1 MSRTRKTLVIITG
14 TILLLIVLFF
24 IVLAT
29 FDWNRLKPTINQKV
43 SAELN
48 RPFAIRGDLGV
59 VWERQPD
66 ERGWRSWTPC
76 RMPITSCC
84 RVELLSLV
92 VSPASRARFC
102 ACDL

>member
-29 FDWNRLKPTINQKV
+29 FDWNLLKPTINQKV

-59 VWERQPD
+59 VWNGSRTSAAGAAGS
-66 ERGWRSWTPC
+66 RGPTYTR
-76 RMPITSCC
+76 RISCWAT
-84 RVELLSLV
+84 RR
-92 VSPASRARFC
+92 PFPR
-102 ACDL
+102 